1 MIDDI
6 RTIAEAAGREI
17 LAYYR
22 RGDWTVT
29 NKADDS
35 PLTQADLA
43 ANKILTSGLA
53 RLSDDPVISEESDL
67 RSFGTS
73 RRFWL
78 VDPLDG
84 TRDFVAKLDT
94 FVVCVALVEDSKPI
108 LGLIHAP
115 VTGETWWAKKDAGAF
130 GPGGARIR
138 NDRRDSSEL
147 LAAGSRSMPSDRMRL
162 FYEHFRVKDVVRFG
176 SALKF
181 CKLAQG
187 DFDLYPRFGP
197 THEWDTAAGQ
207 IIAEEAGCKVIE
219 IASQAPIT
227 YGKPGF
233 LNRGFVAS
241 RSDLMIAEELHRLG
255 MTGPS
260 SPKKT

>member
-1 MIDDI
+1 MIDEL
-6 RTIAEAAGREI
+6 RTLAEAAGREI
-17 LAYYR
+17 LSYYR
-22 RGDWTVT
+22 SGDWSVT

-43 ANKILTSGLA
+43 ANLILTTGLA
-53 RLSDDPVISEESDL
+53 KLSTDPVISEESDL
-67 RSFGTS
+67 RTFGTS

-94 FVVCVALVEDSKPI
+94 FVVCIALVEDSKPN
-108 LGLIHAP
+108 LGMIHSP
-115 VTGETWWAKKDAGAF
+115 VTGETWWAKKNLGAF
-130 GPGGARIR
+130 GPNGARIGNER
-138 NDRRDSSEL
+138 KHTTDL
-147 LAAGSRSMPSDRMRL
+147 LAAGSRSIPTERMTM
-162 FYEHFRVKDVVRFG
+162 FYEHFQVSDVVRFG

-207 IIAEEAGCKVIE
+207 IIAEEAGCKVIDL
-219 IASQAPIT
+219 ATQAPMT

-241 RSDLMIAEELHRLG
+241 RADLDIVGELHRRG

-260 SPKKT
+260 KTS

>member
-1 MIDDI
+1 MIDDL

-29 NKADDS
+29 NKVDDS

-43 ANKILTSGLA
+43 ANRIITTGLA
-53 RLSDDPVISEESDL
+53 KMSSDPVISEESDL
-67 RSFGTS
+67 RSYGS
-73 RRFWL
+73 SKKFWL

-94 FVVCVALVEDSKPI
+94 FVVCIALVEDTKPI
-108 LGLIHAP
+108 LGLIHSP
-115 VTGETWWAKKDAGAF
+115 VTGETWWAKKGMGAF
-130 GPGGARIR
+130 GPAGARIR
-138 NDRRDSSEL
+138 NERKNTDEL
-147 LAAGSRSMPSDRMRL
+147 LAAGSRSMPSEKMQL
-162 FYEHFRVKDVVRFG
+162 FYDHFRVKDVVRFG

-187 DFDLYPRFGP
+187 EFDLYPRFGP

-219 IASQAPIT
+219 VASQGPLV
-227 YGKPGF
+227 YGKQGF
-233 LNRGFVAS
+233 LNRGFIAS
-241 RSDLMIAEELHRLG
+241 RSDLEIAPELHRLG
-255 MTGPS
+255 MLGP
-260 SPKKT
+260 PKG